1 MKKFFKKVTTIT
13 LVMAMALS
21 LGAVKQSGA
30 KMSAK
35 AAIKGIKILNREDFQ
50 DIQLG
55 LKETIK
61 IKYKVLFK
69 DDCGLSKKEKKNAS
83 NVTFESNNKDIVK
96 VNKNG
101 EASGFASAGKAT
113 IVVRSKTNKKIRTDI
128 RVEVSSDLDMVFK
141 YSNLYYVVP
150 SIPCEIKLGDK

>member
-50 DIQLG
+50 DIQVG
-55 LKETIK
+55 QKETIK
-61 IKYKVLFK
+61 IL
-69 DDCGLSKKEKKNAS
+69 
-83 NVTFESNNKDIVK
+83 
-96 VNKNG
+96 
-101 EASGFASAGKAT
+101 
-113 IVVRSKTNKKIRTDI
+113 
-128 RVEVSSDLDMVFK
+128 
-141 YSNLYYVVP
+141 
-150 SIPCEIKLGDK
+150 